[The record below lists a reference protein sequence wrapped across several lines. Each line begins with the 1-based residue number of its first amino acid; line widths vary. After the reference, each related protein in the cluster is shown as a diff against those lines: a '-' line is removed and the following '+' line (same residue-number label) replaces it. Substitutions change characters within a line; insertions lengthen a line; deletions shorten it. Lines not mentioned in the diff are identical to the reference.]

1 MFTSR
6 AEYRLSLR
14 EDNADLRLTPVGRE
28 LGLVD
33 DRRWTAFKKKR
44 QSIDEETKRL
54 KSLFVSP
61 SGRDGNE
68 IKNVIGKALDHEYS
82 AIQLLRRP
90 EVTYERLMILA
101 DVGPGVG
108 DEVVAEQVEIQAK
121 YQGYIDRQKEE
132 VARMVGL
139 EGIKIPT
146 NISYMDV
153 PGLSTEA
160 KQKLEQGRPET
171 LGQASRISGITPAA
185 VGILMVH
192 VKRFNQGATNRDET
206 TRAII

>member
-1 MFTSR
+1 
-6 AEYRLSLR
+6 LSLR

-68 IKNVIGKALDHEYS
+68 IKNVIGKVLDHEYS

>member
-1 MFTSR
+1 
-6 AEYRLSLR
+6 
-14 EDNADLRLTPVGRE
+14 
-28 LGLVD
+28 
-33 DRRWTAFKKKR
+33 
-44 QSIDEETKRL
+44 
-54 KSLFVSP
+54 
-61 SGRDGNE
+61 
-68 IKNVIGKALDHEYS
+68 
-82 AIQLLRRP
+82 
-90 EVTYERLMILA
+90 MILA